1 MAAPKNR
8 LADVSERAHAKVGK
22 FANRQA
28 ELADAALTTLAEL
41 GYARTSL
48 RDIADNTEFSHGVL
62 RYYFSDKNDLIIQC
76 IRQYKSVC
84 VRRYNLAT
92 EQAETSEGLVDAFI
106 EKLRETLLTE
116 TKLHRLW
123 YDLRAQALFDD
134 VLQEDVQQIDRDLES
149 MIWRIVEH
157 YALLKNSSPT
167 LSSRATYAAIDGLF
181 QQALARVVSGD
192 AKGVENLEFEMRKLL
207 PAIVK
212 AASSPTLCETG
223 I

>member
-1 MAAPKNR
+1 MAAPRNR
-8 LADVSERAHAKVGK
+8 LADVSERAQAKVGK

-48 RDIADNTEFSHGVL
+48 RDIAENTEFSHGVL

-84 VRRYNLAT
+84 VRRYDLAT
-92 EQAETSEGLVDAFI
+92 EQAETPDGLVDAFI
-106 EKLRETLLTE
+106 EKLTETLLKE

-123 YDLRAQALFDD
+123 YDLRSQALFDD
-134 VLQEDVQQIDRDLES
+134 VLQEDVQQIDRDLED
-149 MIWRIVEH
+149 MIWRIVER
-157 YALLKNSSPT
+157 YALLKNCSPT

-181 QQALARVVSGD
+181 QEALARVLSGD
-192 AKGVENLEFEMRKLL
+192 DKGVEDLERELRQLL
-207 PAIVK
+207 PVIVE
-212 AASSPTLCETG
+212 ASA
-223 I
+223 

>member
-1 MAAPKNR
+1 MAASRNR

-48 RDIADNTEFSHGVL
+48 RDIAENTEFSHGVL

-84 VRRYNLAT
+84 VRRYDLAA
-92 EQAETSEGLVDAFI
+92 EQAETPESLVDAFI
-106 EKLRETLLTE
+106 EKLTETLLNE

-123 YDLRAQALFDD
+123 YDLRSQALFDD
-134 VLQEDVQQIDRDLES
+134 VLQEDVQQIDRDLED
-149 MIWRIVEH
+149 MIWRIVER
-157 YALLKNSSPT
+157 YALLKNGSPI
-167 LSSRATYAAIDGLF
+167 LSSRVIYVAIDGLF
-181 QQALARVVSGD
+181 QEALARVVSGD
-192 AKGVENLEFEMRKLL
+192 ANGVADLENELRKFL
-207 PAIVK
+207 PVIVRV
-212 AASSPTLCETG
+212 CE
-223 I
+223 